1 MAEVYEKGKKYE
13 GNRLKVED
21 IIKRAE
27 VAQRKKDLFEDLYR
41 DAYEFALPQRQLYG
55 YWEGNS
61 QGNKKMARVFDST
74 AISSTQRFAN
84 RLQSGIFPPQRKWAR
99 LEPGPDIP
107 EDRRSQAQT
116 ILDIYG
122 EKMFAVLKQSNF
134 DIAIG
139 EFLLDLA
146 VGTAG
151 MLVMPGDDVS
161 PINFI
166 PVSDV
171 SPRL

>member
-61 QGNKKMARVFDST
+61 QGNKKMGRVFDST

-84 RLQSGIFPPQRKWAR
+84 RLQ
-99 LEPGPDIP
+99 
-107 EDRRSQAQT
+107 
-116 ILDIYG
+116 
-122 EKMFAVLKQSNF
+122 
-134 DIAIG
+134 
-139 EFLLDLA
+139 
-146 VGTAG
+146 
-151 MLVMPGDDVS
+151 
-161 PINFI
+161 
-166 PVSDV
+166 
-171 SPRL
+171 